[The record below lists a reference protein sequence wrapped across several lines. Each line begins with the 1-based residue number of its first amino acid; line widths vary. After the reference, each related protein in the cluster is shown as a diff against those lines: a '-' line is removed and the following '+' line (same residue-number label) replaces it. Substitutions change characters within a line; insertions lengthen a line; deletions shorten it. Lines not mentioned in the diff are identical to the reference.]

1 MSDERDPGEEQIQ
14 PASDDARWRV
24 TPRLAFQILGAI
36 AMGVL
41 LIVFVIQPAV
51 ARGGFGELFIIA
63 GIFAGILL
71 LEWWLRNR

>member
-1 MSDERDPGEEQIQ
+1 MSDEKVPSEQPVQPGSEDE
-14 PASDDARWRV
+14 RV
-24 TPRLAFQILGAI
+24 SRSRLLFQILGAV
-36 AMGVL
+36 AMGIL

-63 GIFAGILL
+63 GIFAAILL

>member
-1 MSDERDPGEEQIQ
+1 M
-14 PASDDARWRV
+14 
-24 TPRLAFQILGAI
+24 FQILGAV
-36 AMGVL
+36 AMGIL

-63 GIFAGILL
+63 GIFAAILL